1 MSTAR
6 PTGRRIYGLFEI
18 DAAGTVTYSRLE
30 GEAPANLP
38 PPEFYGRD
46 LFSEAAPFLN
56 GEELRRVVNEF
67 MAGNAPASSVT
78 FTCLYEDGQE
88 ERVRVLLAR
97 MREQS
102 ADGHTKSVLMHI
114 RKGS

>member
-1 MSTAR
+1 MD
-6 PTGRRIYGLFEI
+6 TGPQTRHRMYGLFEI

-30 GEAPANLP
+30 GESQAQRPH
-38 PPEFYGRD
+38 PELDGRN

-56 GEELRRVVNEF
+56 AEELRRVVNEF
-67 MAGNAPASSVT
+67 RAGNAPAKSIT
-78 FTCLYEDGQE
+78 FTCLYEDGQAE
-88 ERVRVLLAR
+88 QVRVLLAR

-102 ADGHTKSVLMHI
+102 GAGHTKSVLMHI